1 MVKSPMRYQA
11 DFILHTNRSP
21 GAMVVTAAQ
30 FKSIPKAEHYARAM
44 SNVLRA
50 AQHLFEVEAKAMLL
64 GAKAEAN
71 LVKARSRL
79 QLATSRLI
87 VSGLD
92 GKLKNTGEAPSKTLT
107 PKVLTNGDDFIWS
120 EAIELAERNGYE
132 RDEARRECA
141 DLLARAEKAE
151 AQLKLMRIEPGLES
165 PSGWA
170 DVLEPKWLTQAR
182 SEVSGASPEVVD
194 CACRLISGVAS
205 VIEARATLDVIY
217 QNDGNLQ
224 SDQSHIRVA
233 WKDSDLVWVVSS
245 SNRPWPKV
253 SVRFYEPNE
262 PTTTLYLA
270 NEVVRQSIALLG
282 QGY

>member
-1 MVKSPMRYQA
+1 
-11 DFILHTNRSP
+11 
-21 GAMVVTAAQ
+21 
-30 FKSIPKAEHYARAM
+30 
-44 SNVLRA
+44 
-50 AQHLFEVEAKAMLL
+50 VE
-64 GAKAEAN
+64 E
-71 LVKARSRL
+71 
-79 QLATSRLI
+79 
-87 VSGLD
+87 
-92 GKLKNTGEAPSKTLT
+92 TGGAPSKTLT

-205 VIEARATLDVIY
+205 VIEARATLDAIY